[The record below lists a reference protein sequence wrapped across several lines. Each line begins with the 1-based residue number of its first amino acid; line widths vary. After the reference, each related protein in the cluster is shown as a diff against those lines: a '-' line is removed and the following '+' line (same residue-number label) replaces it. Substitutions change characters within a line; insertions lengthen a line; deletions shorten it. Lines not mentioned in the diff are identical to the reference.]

1 MTKTLANAFNIEN
14 TNLLKLNDYEIFQDK
29 QTLEKIK
36 NDMGMNTSQF
46 AKYIDT
52 TIQQL
57 SYVLKG
63 ERGFSISKLIEIAE
77 KTGYPIEYILTGKS
91 IDTNS
96 EIRNRLKKINMQI
109 QKINEEIKDL
119 NKLIS

>member
-1 MTKTLANAFNIEN
+1 MEN
-14 TNLLKLNDYEIFQDK
+14 RDIKVEIGK
-29 QTLEKIK
+29 RIEKIK

>member
-1 MTKTLANAFNIEN
+1 MGSKDI
-14 TNLLKLNDYEIFQDK
+14 KVEIGK
-29 QTLEKIK
+29 RIEKIK
-36 NDMGMNTSQF
+36 NDMGMNTTQF

-52 TIQQL
+52 TVQQL

-63 ERGFSISKLIEIAE
+63 ERGFSISKLIEIAD

-91 IDTNS
+91 VDTNL

-109 QKINEEIKDL
+109 EKINEEIRDL